1 MFGIFRSRTS
11 AYYFSQDLKHGGAA
25 YIPTG
30 RGYALKHA
38 TFVKTYTSYGRSHI
52 YYAVTVRRRRPS
64 AQHPSQ
70 CRVQHAVCRLVRK
83 ITISSLEL
91 VELEEVFD
99 WLVADVWPERR
110 CGCSHKGSRH
120 DHPQLMFDTAC
131 WPDHLSIHALR
142 SW

>member
-52 YYAVTVRRRRPS
+52 YYAVTVRRRSS
-64 AQHPSQ
+64 AQHLGQRCLRIQS
-70 CRVQHAVCRLVRK
+70 CRALQQ
-83 ITISSLEL
+83 TIML
-91 VELEEVFD
+91 
-99 WLVADVWPERR
+99 
-110 CGCSHKGSRH
+110 
-120 DHPQLMFDTAC
+120 
-131 WPDHLSIHALR
+131 
-142 SW
+142 

>member
-52 YYAVTVRRRRPS
+52 YYAVTVRCSS
-64 AQHPSQ
+64 AQYYNQ
-70 CRVQHAVCRLVRK
+70 CRLLFHDALQAAGYTVHAGPL
-83 ITISSLEL
+83 
-91 VELEEVFD
+91 D
-99 WLVADVWPERR
+99 Y
-110 CGCSHKGSRH
+110 
-120 DHPQLMFDTAC
+120 
-131 WPDHLSIHALR
+131 
-142 SW
+142 

>member
-52 YYAVTVRRRRPS
+52 YYAVTVRRRSLCAASRTAPSDPSCALCASLSRRPS
-64 AQHPSQ
+64 PRCA
-70 CRVQHAVCRLVRK
+70 LVR
-83 ITISSLEL
+83 SSRLL
-91 VELEEVFD
+91 LD
-99 WLVADVWPERR
+99 Q
-110 CGCSHKGSRH
+110 GSV
-120 DHPQLMFDTAC
+120 
-131 WPDHLSIHALR
+131 
-142 SW
+142 